1 MRRTFVTVVAAL
13 SFGSA
18 ANAQG
23 KATSSV
29 DINATGLRYA
39 DSVSSGGVSI
49 SPALALSRGR
59 SSFEAGGTL
68 SKFGSGTSGQGTLG
82 LSTFLPSWQR
92 LNMELAVVAGG
103 SSHQDGYHTGQASG
117 SARLHYA
124 RDLGGVWS
132 GGGGGAMWDGASWR
146 SVRELEAG
154 GWITAGN
161 AQLVVSATPTVVED
175 TIRYTDAQ
183 TAVTWKTRRADLG
196 LTAGVRGGAD
206 RSRLPGQSKAWGS
219 ATVVAPISPQAALIL
234 AVGSYPLDLTQGFP
248 SGRYVTAGVRFST
261 ERRSGIESAFA
272 HRSAVT
278 RFDVR
283 RISDSE
289 IRIEVRAPG
298 ARSVD
303 ITGDLTH
310 WEPQPL
316 RAARNGAFAI
326 VLQVTPGTSQVNIR
340 VDNGPWIAPLGL
352 TVVKDELGAEVGILV
367 VPNR

>member
-1 MRRTFVTVVAAL
+1 MIRAFVRAAAAL

-18 ANAQG
+18 AIAQG

-49 SPALALSRGR
+49 SPALSLSRGR

-92 LNMELAVVAGG
+92 LSLQLAAVAGG

-117 SARLHYA
+117 SARVHYV
-124 RDLGGVWS
+124 RDVGGIWS
-132 GGGGGAMWDGASWR
+132 GGGGGAMWDGAKWR

-154 GWITAGN
+154 GWITVGRT
-161 AQLVVSATPTVVED
+161 QLVVSATPTVVED

-183 TAVTWKTRRADLG
+183 AAVTWKTSRADLG
-196 LTAGVRGGAD
+196 LTAGVRGG
-206 RSRLPGQSKAWGS
+206 SGLSTFPGQSKAWGS
-219 ATVVAPISPQAALIL
+219 ATMVAPMSPQAALIL
-234 AVGSYPLDLTQGFP
+234 AVGSYPLDFTQGFP
-248 SGRYVTAGVRFST
+248 SGRYVTAGVRLST
-261 ERRSGIESAFA
+261 ERRSTIEPNLAR
-272 HRSAVT
+272 RSAVA

-289 IRIEVRAPG
+289 IRIEVRTPG
-298 ARSVD
+298 ARSVE

-310 WEPQPL
+310 WEPVAL
-316 RAARNGAFAI
+316 RADRNGPFAI
-326 VLQVTPGTSQVNIR
+326 VLRVTPGTSQVNIR
-340 VDNGPWIAPLGL
+340 VDNGPWTVPPGL
-352 TVVKDELGAEVGILV
+352 TAIKDELGAEVGILV
-367 VPNR
+367 VPGR